1 MTDDDERVAGVDE
14 APARLRGNRYSV
26 QQRRDRLPRRH
37 QLHLDAGDPE
47 RARASFLKA
56 REQTESP
63 AQQHLLDRKLRR
75 TMN

>member
-1 MTDDDERVAGVDE
+1 MVDVSITFCAGSCAE
-14 APARLRGNRYSV
+14 WNCGREYRYGGRTQPATEGG
-26 QQRRDRLPRRH
+26 
-37 QLHLDAGDPE
+37 LHLDAGDPE
-47 RARASFLKA
+47 RARARFLKA